1 MFKKILVANRGE
13 IAMRVIRACRELNI
27 ATVAIYAECDAMA
40 IYVKKANEAY
50 LVSPGPVQGF
60 LDAKQIVRLAKRVG
74 VDAIHPGYGFLAEN
88 AEFAHLCRAAGITFI
103 GPSPEALELLGDK
116 VQARA
121 LAKRVG
127 VPIIPGT
134 EGRLQN
140 IEEAQRLA
148 QSIGYPV
155 MVKASAGGG
164 GRGLRV
170 VHSDEGLK
178 EAMESGAREA
188 LAAFGNADLFLEKY
202 LERAHHIEFQ
212 LLADKDGYVVHLG
225 ERDCSI
231 QRRHQKI
238 LEIAPSLVLTP
249 QLRGQMSEAAIAI
262 ARAANFHNAGT
273 VEFLVDQ
280 GGQYFFIEM
289 NPRIQV
295 EHTVTEQIT
304 TIDIVQNQIWIAAG
318 RPLVFGQHEVNLQG
332 YAIQCRI
339 NAEDPQNGF
348 RPSSGKITAYLSPG
362 GIGVRIDGVVYKDY
376 TVPPYYDALLAKMT
390 VQGRTW
396 NETVRRTH
404 RALEEFVLRGVKTT
418 IPFMKKI
425 MEEPDFRAG
434 RFDTSYLNAHP
445 ELAEYDNV
453 LESEDLV
460 LTLSA
465 AIAAYEG
472 L

>member
-1 MFKKILVANRGE
+1 
-13 IAMRVIRACRELNI
+13 MRVIRACRELNI
-27 ATVAIYAECDAMA
+27 ATVAIYAECDATA

-50 LVSPGPVQGF
+50 LVGPGPVEGF
-60 LDAKQIVRLAKRVG
+60 LDARQIVNVAKRVG
-74 VDAIHPGYGFLAEN
+74 ADAIHPGYGFLSEN
-88 AEFAHLCRAAGITFI
+88 AEFAHLCREAGITFI
-103 GPSPEALELLGDK
+103 GPTPEALELLGDK
-116 VQARA
+116 IQARE
-121 LAKRVG
+121 LAKKVG
-127 VPIIPGT
+127 VPVVPGT
-134 EGRLQN
+134 DKPVHTLEEGLKFCQ
-140 IEEAQRLA
+140 A
-148 QSIGYPV
+148 IGYPV
-155 MVKASAGGG
+155 IVKASAGGG

-170 VHSDEGLK
+170 VHSDEELL

-188 LAAFGNADLFLEKY
+188 LAAFGNADLFIEKY
-202 LERAHHIEFQ
+202 IERPHHIEFQ

-238 LEIAPSLVLTP
+238 IEIAPSLILTP
-249 QLRGQMSEAAIAI
+249 RLRAQMGEAAISL
-262 ARAANFHNAGT
+262 ARAAKFHNAGT
-273 VEFLVDQ
+273 IEFLLDQ
-280 GGQYFFIEM
+280 EGQYYFIEM

-304 TIDIVQNQIWIAAG
+304 TIDIVQSQIWIAAG
-318 RPLVFGQHEVNLQG
+318 RPLVFGQHEINLQG

-348 RPSSGKITAYLSPG
+348 RPSTGKITAYLSPG

-390 VQGRTW
+390 VKGRTW
-396 NETVRRTH
+396 DETVRRTH
-404 RALEEFVLRGVKTT
+404 RSLEEFLLRGVKTT
-418 IPFMKKI
+418 IPFMMKI

-434 RFDTSYLNAHP
+434 RFDTSYLDSHP
-445 ELAEYDNV
+445 ELYEYDQA

-460 LTLSA
+460 VALSA